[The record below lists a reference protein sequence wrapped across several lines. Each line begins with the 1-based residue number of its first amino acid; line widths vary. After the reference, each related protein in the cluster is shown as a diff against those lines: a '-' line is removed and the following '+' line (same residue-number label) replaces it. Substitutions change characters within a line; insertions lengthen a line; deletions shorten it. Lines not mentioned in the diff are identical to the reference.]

1 MTLRRR
7 TPLAPSRGTLIPVAV
22 RAAVTQRDPIC
33 VGRIVG
39 LPGDCIGGLEL
50 DHVRASGAVGM
61 KSASIPT
68 NLVRLCG
75 FHHWY
80 KGQHGRSIRPL
91 LIAYIDEA
99 MARSGTIG

>member
-7 TPLAPSRGTLIPVAV
+7 TPLAPSRGTVIPADV
-22 RAAVTQRDPIC
+22 RAAVTRRDPAC

-50 DHVRASGAVGM
+50 DHVRTGGMGKKSPSVAS
-61 KSASIPT
+61 
-68 NLVRLCG
+68 NLVSLCA
-75 FHHWY
+75 FHHLY
-80 KGQHGRSIRPL
+80 KTLHGREVRPL

-99 MARSGTIG
+99 MERSGTIG